1 VKVRTGTDIVRVAS
15 FKRSLENGRQ
25 TLLDRCFHIE
35 EQEDDR
41 PHHLAGIFA
50 AKESVIKALALK
62 PGSWLTVRVYNE
74 ASGRPVVELV
84 DGGVDV
90 SVESIDVSIS
100 HDGVYAVASCVAVL
114 T

>member
-1 VKVRTGTDIVRVAS
+1 MKVRTGTDIVRVAS

-41 PHHLAGIFA
+41 PHHLAGVFA
-50 AKESVIKALALK
+50 AKESVIKALALEA
-62 PGSWLTVRVYNE
+62 GSWLSVRIYHE
-74 ASGRPVVELV
+74 SSGRPVVELV
-84 DGGVDV
+84 GLEDT
-90 SVESIDVSIS
+90 VESIDVSIT